1 MINDTLFM
9 IQSLID
15 NLFYLRT
22 MREFCLN
29 IQLSFLENNKYYI
42 DIANDFGVR
51 CEELGERV
59 IKLAN
64 KNLPESILNSNSFV
78 TDYTLNCELV
88 TEKLFNVDINTNLT
102 IAEMNIE
109 AGSKFNYTE
118 EELAEI
124 TDINENAIAL
134 SKNFIDFCKE
144 ILDLLKENKLF
155 SYTYPT
161 FFTFIIKEMDFYYN
175 DLLRLS
181 AKNNADPT
189 FIVNYEYWYC
199 DSMKTISQLIIGL
212 CDPSLT
218 TILTNSDNFRKI
230 FMKQMT
236 LYKEMNITPDSQL
249 KLNQSTI
256 QYVEDFIKFLRVI
269 INGILNN
276 KYYFIV
282 DPIFFDNM
290 LTEAYY
296 FLYLLKGARYG
307 IQPK

>member
-42 DIANDFGVR
+42 DIANDFGIR

-161 FFTFIIKEMDFYYN
+161 FFNFVIKEMDFYYN

-181 AKNNADPT
+181 AKNSADPT

-296 FLYLLKGARYG
+296 FLYLLNGARYG

>member
-42 DIANDFGVR
+42 DIANDFGIR

-134 SKNFIDFCKE
+134 SKNFIDFCQE

-155 SYTYPT
+155 SYSYPT
-161 FFTFIIKEMDFYYN
+161 FFTFVIKEINFYYN
-175 DLLRLS
+175 DLLRLA
-181 AKNNADPT
+181 AKNSADPT

-249 KLNQSTI
+249 ELNQSTI

-282 DPIFFDNM
+282 EPLFFDNL

-307 IQPK
+307 IQTK

>member
-42 DIANDFGVR
+42 DIANDFGIR

-102 IAEMNIE
+102 ITEMNIE

-134 SKNFIDFCKE
+134 SKNFIDFCKK
-144 ILDLLKENKLF
+144 ILALLKENKLF

-161 FFTFIIKEMDFYYN
+161 FFNFVIKEMDFYYN

-290 LTEAYY
+290 LTESYY